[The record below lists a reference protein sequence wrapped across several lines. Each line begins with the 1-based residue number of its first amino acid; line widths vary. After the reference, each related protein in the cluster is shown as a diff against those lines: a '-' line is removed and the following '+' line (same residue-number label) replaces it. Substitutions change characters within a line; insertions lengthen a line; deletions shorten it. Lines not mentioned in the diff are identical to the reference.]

1 MCGRAAGM
9 CTTATALLLGDQ
21 SESAATLHTSL
32 RAVSKAGRSI
42 SDHAFSLLALQAP
55 VASELRAVV
64 ATIHIVGNIDRMAG
78 LAANVG
84 RMALRESPRVTLPGD
99 VRDLVVEMSLAAG
112 HSAQNARCAIERGDP
127 LFARQ
132 MEQEDGRMNILHR
145 ELFEV
150 VMQRRWPHGCAA
162 AADLVLIGRFYERFA
177 DHAVDI
183 ARQVYFQATGDH
195 MAPLPQS
202 H

>member
-1 MCGRAAGM
+1 M
-9 CTTATALLLGDQ
+9 CTAATALLLGDQ

-32 RAVSKAGRSI
+32 HAVSKAGRSI

-112 HSAQNARCAIERGDP
+112 YSAQNARCAIERGDP

-150 VMQRRWPHGCAA
+150 VMRPRWPHGCCGRRFSADRPVLRTIRRPRRRYRTPDLFPSDGRPHGPAA
-162 AADLVLIGRFYERFA
+162 AIALIG
-177 DHAVDI
+177 
-183 ARQVYFQATGDH
+183 
-195 MAPLPQS
+195 
-202 H
+202 

>member
-1 MCGRAAGM
+1 M
-9 CTTATALLLGDQ
+9 
-21 SESAATLHTSL
+21 
-32 RAVSKAGRSI
+32 
-42 SDHAFSLLALQAP
+42 
-55 VASELRAVV
+55 
-64 ATIHIVGNIDRMAG
+64 
-78 LAANVG
+78 
-84 RMALRESPRVTLPGD
+84 TLPGD

-150 VMQRRWPHGCAA
+150 VMQPRWPHGCAA

-183 ARQVYFQATGDH
+183 ARQVYFKRRAITWPHCRNRTDRLAFGRHPNGFQRRVRGVRHHHARFHT
-195 MAPLPQS
+195 
-202 H
+202 